1 MEWSAPDCIRIVDV
15 PTKGGHVLTADIL
28 GPDLIIVIVV
38 GVIVLLFGGS
48 KLPKLARGL
57 GSASHEFKKG
67 LEEGNADS
75 KATGLPQS
83 GSEAKAAPASA
94 PEATEAIPKDTSA
107 S

>member
-1 MEWSAPDCIRIVDV
+1 M
-15 PTKGGHVLTADIL
+15 LTADIL

-67 LEEGNADS
+67 IEEGNA
-75 KATGLPQS
+75 
-83 GSEAKAAPASA
+83 EAKAEALPHAEGAATAPPVVPPQSS
-94 PEATEAIPKDTSA
+94 EAIPKDTSA